1 MAEQINSQPA
11 LLASQ
16 ASSSGSQS
24 SAGSS
29 QSKRSAL
36 ETHLVFEPALIKG
49 KGGERMWKVENVQEC
64 IDVCRTQL
72 KVRFLTQMKL
82 MSRMSLHISSSLLR
96 RRKGQSVG
104 MMFMK
109 RLTPKLGPLTSYVR
123 DANGSDGIPITIQIE
138 QRPIWLST

>member
-1 MAEQINSQPA
+1 MAEQISSQLA

-82 MSRMSLHISSSLLR
+82 MSRMSLQISSLLLR
-96 RRKGQSVG
+96 
-104 MMFMK
+104 
-109 RLTPKLGPLTSYVR
+109 
-123 DANGSDGIPITIQIE
+123 
-138 QRPIWLST
+138 